1 MPYAAVSDVHALAP
15 FVPINA
21 QSQPSE
27 GQVSRWIADVE
38 STLNTTLTLMGY
50 PVPLQAMP
58 GKSTTAAI
66 TILRQMVSNA
76 VMAMV
81 LRGRPQPET
90 DPEAF
95 QKRYDAVLKQLRDP
109 DDSFM
114 LPDVVTTGQAI
125 SKESPVGVLSNLRD
139 LLESEPRIGRNTVF

>member
-27 GQVSRWIADVE
+27 GIVSRWIADVE
-38 STLNTTLTLMGY
+38 STLNAKLVAMGY
-50 PVPLQAMP
+50 PIPLQPLP
-58 GKSTTAAI
+58 GKTSATAI

-81 LRGRPQPET
+81 LRSRPQPET

-95 QKRYDAVLKQLRDP
+95 QKQYDAVLKQLRDP
-109 DDSFM
+109 DDSFI
-114 LPDVVTTGQAI
+114 LPDVVTTGEAI
-125 SKESPVGVLSNLRD
+125 SKESPVAVLSNLKD
-139 LLESEPRIGRNTVF
+139 LLDNEPRIGRNTVF